1 MRKAV
6 LTSHERLLG
15 FGNILESSFL
25 LEVFG
30 TQMRRWRVVPYPKE
44 AAESR

>member
-1 MRKAV
+1 MGKAV
-6 LTSHERLLG
+6 LTSHERPLG

-30 TQMRRWRVVPYPKE
+30 TQRMRVRVVPCPKE
-44 AAESR
+44 GVESM